1 MKDECSLGH
10 VLANNLW
17 IDAYPNM
24 STSLSYL
31 KRSIRSTTPPA
42 HDSKRRKMPMY
53 TRVVQV
59 DDHQPSLK
67 RERSPTPL
75 PLNTP
80 RTSGTVHASIPDACR
95 KSTPGWQASREKWV
109 AEETR
114 KLKALGLVIEKRLI
128 RLVYNS

>member
-1 MKDECSLGH
+1 
-10 VLANNLW
+10 
-17 IDAYPNM
+17 
-24 STSLSYL
+24 
-31 KRSIRSTTPPA
+31 
-42 HDSKRRKMPMY
+42 MPMY